1 MIRRFLDG
9 LYLWAGYAAGLFL
22 IIIFLLMMALS
33 LGRQVGL
40 NIPSGDDFAAW
51 AMAALAFL
59 SLAYTFKSGEII
71 RIGLVID
78 RFQGRT
84 RRAIEI
90 ACLLLG
96 SALLGFFAWQAV
108 RMNYES
114 WMFGDLGLVG
124 TALVLL
130 AILMAL
136 LAGGLWI
143 GLALLAVGF
152 AAMTIVANVP
162 IGSVLATTVWASS
175 ASWTLT
181 ALPLF
186 IWMGEILFRT
196 RLSEQMFRGLSP
208 WLQWLP
214 GRLIH
219 VNVVGCGIFAAVSGS
234 SAATCATIGKIALP
248 ELEKRGYDKGMSL
261 GSLAGS
267 GTLGLLIPPSIPM
280 VVYAVAANVSVLQ
293 VFLGGFLPGALVMAL
308 YSGYIIVWSLLN
320 PGKVP
325 PRDPPMPFRQKMN
338 ESAKLIPCL
347 LLILAVF
354 LSLVLGFATATE
366 CAAWGVSGALL
377 LAWWSGTLTR
387 KNFLESVMSA
397 TRLTCMIML
406 ILAGAA
412 YTTAA
417 MAYTGI
423 PAALAEWVRGQHL
436 TPGMLAL
443 YLSIMYIILGCL
455 IDGISMIV
463 LTAVI
468 VLPMVRQAG
477 LDLVWFGV
485 YLIIHVEMA
494 QITPPVGFNLF
505 VLQNMSG
512 RDTFTVARAAF
523 PFFVLLLV
531 AVFIITEYPQIVL
544 YLPKLA
550 FPD

>member
-1 MIRRFLDG
+1 
-9 LYLWAGYAAGLFL
+9 
-22 IIIFLLMMALS
+22 MASLGMVELS
-33 LGRQVGL
+33 LIL
-40 NIPSGDDFAAW
+40 
-51 AMAALAFL
+51 LAFMMVI
-59 SLAYTFKSGEII
+59 LASG
-71 RIGLVID
+71 VW
-78 RFQGRT
+78 
-84 RRAIEI
+84 I
-90 ACLLLG
+90 AV
-96 SALLGFFAWQAV
+96 S
-108 RMNYES
+108 
-114 WMFGDLGLVG
+114 LGLVG
-124 TALVLL
+124 FVA
-130 AILMAL
+130 MAL
-136 LAGGLWI
+136 
-143 GLALLAVGF
+143 
-152 AAMTIVANVP
+152 TTSVP
-162 IGSVLATTVWASS
+162 LGTVLATTTWSAS
-175 ASWTLT
+175 ASWTLA

-196 RLSEQMFRGLSP
+196 KLSEEMFRGLSP
-208 WLQWLP
+208 WVQWLP
-214 GRLIH
+214 GRLTH
-219 VNVVGCGIFAAVSGS
+219 VNVIGCGIFAAVSGS
-234 SAATCATIGKIALP
+234 SAATCATIGKISLP
-248 ELEKRGYDKGMSL
+248 ELDKRGYDKGLSL

-280 VVYAVAANVSVLQ
+280 VVYAVTANVSVLQ

-308 YSGYIIVWSLLN
+308 YSGYIVIWSLLN
-320 PGKVP
+320 PDKVP
-325 PRDPPMPFRQKMN
+325 PRDPPMPFRQKMR
-338 ESAKLIPCL
+338 ESAKLVPCV

-354 LSLVLGFATATE
+354 FSLVLGFATATE
-366 CAAWGVSGALL
+366 CAAWGVAGALL
-377 LAWWSGTLTR
+377 LAWWSGTLNRTT
-387 KNFLESVMSA
+387 FFESVMSA

-423 PAALAEWVRGQHL
+423 PAALAVWVQGQNL

-468 VLPMVRQAG
+468 VLPMVKTAG

-485 YLIIHVEMA
+485 YLVIHVEMA

-523 PFFVLLLV
+523 PFFLLLVV

-544 YLPKLA
+544 FLPKLA
-550 FPD
+550 FPDS

>member
-1 MIRRFLDG
+1 MANLGMIELSFV
-9 LYLWAGYAAGLFL
+9 
-22 IIIFLLMMALS
+22 LLGVM
-33 LGRQVGL
+33 
-40 NIPSGDDFAAW
+40 I
-51 AMAALAFL
+51 
-59 SLAYTFKSGEII
+59 
-71 RIGLVID
+71 
-78 RFQGRT
+78 
-84 RRAIEI
+84 
-90 ACLLLG
+90 LLLG
-96 SALLGFFAWQAV
+96 SGIWIAV
-108 RMNYES
+108 S
-114 WMFGDLGLVG
+114 LGLVG
-124 TALVLL
+124 FVA
-130 AILMAL
+130 MAL
-136 LAGGLWI
+136 TTSLPLGA
-143 GLALLAVGF
+143 
-152 AAMTIVANVP
+152 
-162 IGSVLATTVWASS
+162 VLATTTWSAS
-175 ASWTLT
+175 ASWTLA

-196 RLSEQMFRGLSP
+196 KLSEEMFRGLSP
-208 WLQWLP
+208 WVQWLP
-214 GRLIH
+214 GRLTH
-219 VNVVGCGIFAAVSGS
+219 VNVIGCGIFAAVSGS

-248 ELEKRGYDKGMSL
+248 ELDKRGYDKGLSL

-280 VVYAVAANVSVLQ
+280 VVYAVTANVSVLQ
-293 VFLGGFLPGALVMAL
+293 VFLGGFLPGVLVMAL
-308 YSGYIIVWSLLN
+308 YSGYIIIWSLLN
-320 PGKVP
+320 PKKVP
-325 PRDPPMPFRQKMN
+325 PRDPPMPFRQKLR
-338 ESAKLIPCL
+338 ESAKLAPCM
-347 LLILAVF
+347 LLIMAVF
-354 LSLVLGFATATE
+354 FSLVLGFATATE
-366 CAAWGVSGALL
+366 CAAWGVTGALL

-387 KNFLESVMSA
+387 KNFLESIMSA

-423 PAALAEWVRGQHL
+423 PAALATWVQGQQL
-436 TPGMLAL
+436 TPSMLAL

-523 PFFVLLLV
+523 PFFILLLA
-531 AVFIITEYPQIVL
+531 AVFIITEYPQIVMF
-544 YLPKLA
+544 LPKLA